1 MQAAISN
8 LNDAVEQMKVL
19 SDDAEKAEALPVA
32 IDTQLKMLREDIEQ
46 LKSSVLLLSAPDGI
60 SLISGDNLQLAASK
74 NIIANAGNKANIGVV
89 KDFFSV

>member
-1 MQAAISN
+1 
-8 LNDAVEQMKVL
+8 
-19 SDDAEKAEALPVA
+19 
-32 IDTQLKMLREDIEQ
+32 MLREDIEQ